1 MAIKPVDMQVMLPKL
16 YEVAR
21 IQGTDAER
29 QAIASQ
35 RGDIDTRSMVDANLK
50 EVHAKKNAQK
60 VNFREK
66 KEDEEEKKRK
76 KKYEDRGGNRNKE
89 KRHANGGGGN
99 KDALGKDMGAGKMTR
114 SQFIDIK
121 L

>member
-35 RGDIDTRSMVDANLK
+35 RGDIDTRSMVDANVK
-50 EVHAKKNAQK
+50 EVHAKKNAQR

-66 KEDEEEKKRK
+66 KEDEEEKRK
-76 KKYEDRGGNRNKE
+76 KKNEDWGSGRNKE
-89 KRHANGGGGN
+89 KRHANSDGGN
-99 KDALGKDMGAGKMTR
+99 GDALDKDKGAGKITR